1 MKFKLILSLLVAGGL
16 SAAAQSQGYIDGI
29 DYYKAGQYSNAKEIL
44 NRTINDA
51 QTDKAKAYY
60 YLGQVAVAQK
70 NNAEAKANFDKG
82 IQADPDC
89 PYNYVGLGALELR
102 NGNKK
107 AAEDN
112 FKQALSWVKRT
123 TR

>member
-82 IQADPDC
+82 IQAPTA
-89 PYNYVGLGALELR
+89 PI
-102 NGNKK
+102 
-107 AAEDN
+107 
-112 FKQALSWVKRT
+112 T
-123 TR
+123 T